1 MLRPLLFTAALA
13 AICTAAVAQETATVP
28 PPPVESMNCD
38 QMLAELTVAGQRM
51 SAQLDPEFASEAQAM
66 HDEAQQGQNSAMAQ
80 GVGTSIACSIPGIGM
95 ACMAA
100 QQAQAARA
108 QQQQQQHME
117 RMDAQMSRLNASMEG
132 IDQQRMM
139 ALSQRYEQLGC
150 QAPQ

>member
-1 MLRPLLFTAALA
+1 MD
-13 AICTAAVAQETATVP
+13 CG
-28 PPPVESMNCD
+28 

-51 SAQLDPEFASEAQAM
+51 NAQMDPEFANEAQAM
-66 HDEAQQGQNSAMAQ
+66 HDEAQQSQNSALTQ
-80 GVGTSIACSIPGIGM
+80 GVGASIACSIPGVGM

-108 QQQQQQHME
+108 QQLQQQHME
-117 RMDAQMSRLNASMEG
+117 RMDAQIDRLNASMEG

-150 QAPQ
+150 QTPQQ